1 MTTVVKQLI
10 ESHIDELE
18 NGIFTNIVTM
28 CPHDYLFELIDT
40 LQDSNLPVPSTF
52 QSYVYL
58 VQCFANWYSGGRTV
72 EIGFED
78 STNIVTFLFKHAKFD
93 YKELQNYLNSKFPD
107 HYVQVINI
115 KTNYIYGTIEVYV
128 TVSLQQVTLEIF
140 RGRML

>member
-18 NGIFTNIVTM
+18 NGMFTNIVTM

-40 LQDSNLPVPSTF
+40 LHDSDLAVPSTF

-78 STNIVTFLFKHAKFD
+78 STHIVTFMFKHVKFD
-93 YKELQNYLNSKFPD
+93 YAELQNYLNSKFPD
-107 HYVQVINI
+107 HYVKVRNI
-115 KTNYIYGTIEVYV
+115 KTTYNHVIETYV
-128 TVSLQQVTLEIF
+128 TVSLQQVTLDIF
-140 RGRML
+140 KRGML